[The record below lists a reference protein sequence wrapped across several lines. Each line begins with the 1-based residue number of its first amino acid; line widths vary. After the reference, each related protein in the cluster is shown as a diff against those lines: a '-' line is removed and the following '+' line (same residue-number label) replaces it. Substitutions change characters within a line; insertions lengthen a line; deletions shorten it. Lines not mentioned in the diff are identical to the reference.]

1 VISLYALWTYYA
13 FGGPKELISYYQ
25 NLRDTNAEYIGGL
38 GYIPKHEMVL
48 IPLTIV
54 TVSLAI
60 VFKGTRFF
68 HTPVMVSILSIL
80 LFYLLVLDW
89 GPYSAL
95 ILPFYYFLLFYS
107 LDKLQHQ
114 GKNFPIYLGSLLL
127 IFNASYFTLKAAHII
142 SEVSI
147 RRLGI
152 AEQFIKK
159 HIPPGSKVCGDA
171 QYYYAVVMAGSDYRL
186 YDAFLSLE
194 ERERLLHELYAYQYL
209 IISERSLENEP
220 GIREYFMQQALLTP
234 IAQITGTQP
243 SFAAFLGGL
252 GIISNAERYG
262 YNAIIYQR
270 KSNLQ

>member
-1 VISLYALWTYYA
+1 LWWLLPVISLYALWTYYA
-13 FGGPKELISYYQ
+13 FGGLKELISYYQ

-54 TVSLAI
+54 TV
-60 VFKGTRFF
+60 
-68 HTPVMVSILSIL
+68 
-80 LFYLLVLDW
+80 

-114 GKNFPIYLGSLLL
+114 GKNFPIYLGALLL

-194 ERERLLHELYAYQYL
+194 ERERLLKELYTYQYL
-209 IISERSLENEP
+209 IISERSLEKEP
-220 GIREYFMQQALLTP
+220 AIRDYFMQQALLTP